1 MRPFKGDNGQ
11 AGSLYGKKTENVEF
25 QLTSAEI
32 HLNIYYN
39 NLNKTNANKDDKESS
54 KILPL

>member
-1 MRPFKGDNGQ
+1 ME
-11 AGSLYGKKTENVEF
+11 AGSLHGKKIDNVEF

-32 HLNIYYN
+32 HLNIHYN